1 MYKLRAP
8 ICIWLFILC
17 SLQAVGQGD
26 KWTGTWHMDYTP
38 TGSSKTISMEWQIS
52 EPTNKMLYPSLL
64 KIDYGSFSGSYEV
77 LLCKKNDHELGI
89 GRNKYP
95 ISEAPFKI
103 GAWMLYLNGTLDFKP
118 NGLSVERMWI
128 NSFELY
134 MQGFYH
140 DDEIYA
146 MMKDYL
152 RELLSKKPILLK
164 KKDNIPWQS
173 PDTRRMA
180 HPEGDS
186 VYFGVYDKITVY
198 DSIIPV
204 FIRDEDVDDKD
215 TVTFVHNGKT
225 LLNKEYVSPGGSLFQ
240 VKLDTGMNI
249 LGFFADNY
257 GRLPPNT
264 GSFRIKTDSL
274 AAVYDF
280 RDKSNYYSTF
290 LVAQVYRKVKPQPPA
305 PPTPPVDKR
314 VIERRNNL
322 LDQITVGTGDVELEL
337 WDDAAEDGDSISIR
351 LNEKYIVSGFP
362 VLKRRQK
369 LSVTLQPGENRMI
382 LLADNLGSIPP
393 NTAVMKITAGK
404 IRKYVR
410 IKTDL
415 KQNNLLMINYTP

>member
-1 MYKLRAP
+1 MYKFRAP

-38 TGSSKTISMEWQIS
+38 TGHSKITMELQIS
-52 EPTNKMLYPSLL
+52 EPTNKMLYPALL
-64 KIDYGSFSGSYEV
+64 KIDYGTFSGSYEV

-95 ISEAPFKI
+95 ISETPFKI
-103 GAWMLYLNGTLDFKP
+103 RAWMLYLNGTLHLTP
-118 NGLSVERMWI
+118 NGMAVDRMWI

-134 MQGFYH
+134 MQGFYD
-140 DDEIYA
+140 DDEIYG

-152 RELLSKKPILLK
+152 RELLSKKSILLK
-164 KKDNIPWQS
+164 KKDNIAWKS
-173 PDTRRMA
+173 PDTQRMV

-186 VYFGVYDKITVY
+186 IYFGVYDKITVY

-264 GSFRIKTDSL
+264 GSFKIKTDSV
-274 AAVYDF
+274 AAIYDF
-280 RDKSNYYSTF
+280 RDKSNFYSTF
-290 LVAQVYRKVKPQPPA
+290 LVAQVYRKPQPQQPI
-305 PPTPPVDKR
+305 PVTTPVDNR
-314 VIERRNNL
+314 VTERRNSL
-322 LDQITVGTGDVELEL
+322 LDQVTVNTGEVELEL

-351 LNEKYIVSGFP
+351 LNDKFIVNGFP
-362 VLKRRQK
+362 VLKRKQK

>member
-1 MYKLRAP
+1 MYKFRAP

-38 TGSSKTISMEWQIS
+38 TGSSKTISMELQIG
-52 EPTNKMLYPSLL
+52 EPANKMLYPALL
-64 KIDYGSFSGSYEV
+64 KMSYGSFSGAYEV

-95 ISEAPFKI
+95 ISETPFKI

-118 NGLSVERMWI
+118 NGISVERMWI

-146 MMKDYL
+146 TMKDYL

-164 KKDNIPWQS
+164 KKDNISWKS
-173 PDTRRMA
+173 PDTYRMI

-186 VYFGVYDKITVY
+186 IYFGVYDKVTVY

-225 LLNKEYVSPGGSLFQ
+225 VLNQQYVSPGGSLFQ

-249 LGFFADNY
+249 LGFFADNF

-264 GSFRIKTDSL
+264 GSFRIKTDSV
-274 AAVYDF
+274 AAIYDF
-280 RDKSNYYSTF
+280 HDKSNYYATF
-290 LVAQVYRKVKPQPPA
+290 LIAQVYRQAKPQQ
-305 PPTPPVDKR
+305 PVPIVDNR
-314 VIERRNNL
+314 VTERRNNL
-322 LDQITVGTGDVELEL
+322 LDQVTVNTGEVELEL

-351 LNEKYIVSGFP
+351 LNDKFIVSGFP

-404 IRKYVR
+404 TRKYVR

-415 KQNNLLMINYTP
+415 KQNNLLVINYTP